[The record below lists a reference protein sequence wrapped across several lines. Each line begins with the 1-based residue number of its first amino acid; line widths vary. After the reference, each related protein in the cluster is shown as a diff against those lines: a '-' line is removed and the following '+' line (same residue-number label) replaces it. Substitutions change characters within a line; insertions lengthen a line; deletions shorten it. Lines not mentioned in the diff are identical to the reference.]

1 MSSVRV
7 AHIEDVNARAHEDDA
22 HLVYQWSDV
31 RRVRRANGRLAYK
44 GHGKGKDQEPLTCS
58 FDLPLGS
65 TDVKVPAIPESA
77 WLNLENMTGTQVQW
91 SSVL

>member
-1 MSSVRV
+1 MSV
-7 AHIEDVNARAHEDDA
+7 AYDVQTAGWPIRD
-22 HLVYQWSDV
+22 
-31 RRVRRANGRLAYK
+31 

-77 WLNLENMTGTQVQW
+77 WLNLENLMGTQVQW